1 MVTLTQEDSQLIE
14 QLVQEISKD
23 NLEKN
28 WIRFMDIT
36 PIHSGSPEEEEAAQF
51 IRKNLEEYGLSPE
64 ILRYD
69 GFISDPK
76 YARLEITAPR
86 KLEIQATPYRQVG
99 TTGLQ
104 GLDGE
109 IIYLGPEEIG
119 NVECRDKI
127 VLAEHKTTGDWMGVR
142 YPLTLKLQ
150 QMGVKGLILIEQDT
164 FMPSVIHQ
172 RADFSVSGNPTSDN
186 IHLIQTIPA
195 ILSVSNNDGRLL
207 KTMVQQGGVRAHIVS
222 IVETGW
228 KRLPLPVVEI
238 KGAKEPGKFMLVN
251 GHVDTPPFSPGVT
264 DNASGV
270 VSMLELARILHRHR
284 DRLNRSVRIAFWT
297 AHEIGRYGGSTWYN
311 DNFWQDLRYNC
322 VAFLNIDSPGAKGA
336 TGYKPAPIA
345 EVADLYKESIKAA
358 SGLEVEATL
367 WPTRAGDSSFWGTGL
382 PHGSATSAL
391 PEELYDPFVNYS
403 GGGWWWHTAWATLD
417 RGDVDV
423 LARDLSV
430 NLHYIFRM
438 INCRI
443 LPVNFTT
450 YAEGMIKILEDL
462 QKRSDKIR
470 GYFNLYPI
478 IDQAKEFRELS
489 QSLELAVSKIPV
501 QDIPDE
507 VVVDLNRCLMWVSR
521 HINPVAHSDA
531 GKTDQID
538 MATFGA
544 TPFPRI
550 HPILKLAD
558 MPLHQSPQFKLLLT
572 KLVRE
577 RNFVVDGFYQA
588 NMLIRETLAKHG
600 DSLE

>member
-1 MVTLTQEDSQLIE
+1 MINLSQNDTQLIE
-14 QLVQEISKD
+14 LLTQQISKE
-23 NLEKN
+23 NLEEN
-28 WIRFMDIT
+28 WRRFMDIT
-36 PIHSGSPEEEEAAQF
+36 PIHSGSQEEEAAVQF
-51 IRKNLEEYGLSPE
+51 IRQHLEQYGLSPE

-69 GFISDPK
+69 AYISDPK
-76 YARLEITAPR
+76 SARLEILSPR
-86 KLEIQATPYRQVG
+86 RLEIQVTPYRQVG
-99 TTGLQ
+99 STGPK

-127 VLAEHKTTGDWMGVR
+127 VLAEHKTAGDWMGVR

-207 KTMVQQGGVRAHIVS
+207 KTMVKQGGVQAHIVS

-238 KGAKEPGKFMLVN
+238 KGANEPDKFMLVN

-270 VSMLELARILHRHR
+270 VAMLELARILHHNRKS
-284 DRLNRSVRIAFWT
+284 LNRSVRIAFWT

-311 DNFWQDLRYNC
+311 DSHWQELRYNC

-336 TGYKPAPIA
+336 TGFRAGPIS
-345 EVADLYKESIKAA
+345 EMADLYKESVKAG
-358 SGLEVEATL
+358 SGQDVEATR
-367 WPTRAGDSSFWGTGL
+367 WPTRAGDCSFWGTGI
-382 PHGSATSAL
+382 PHGSAISAL

-417 RGDVDV
+417 RGDVGI
-423 LARDLSV
+423 LARDVGV
-430 NLHYIFRM
+430 NLHFIFRM

-443 LPVNFTT
+443 LPLNFTT
-450 YAEGMIKILEDL
+450 YAQGMINILEDL
-462 QKRSDKIR
+462 QDKADKIR
-470 GYFNLYPI
+470 GYFNLFPI
-478 IDQAKEFRELS
+478 IDQAKEFLELS
-489 QSLELAVSKIPV
+489 QSLENTVSKAMGKDV
-501 QDIPDE
+501 PDE
-507 VVVDLNRCLMWVSR
+507 VVTDLNKCLMWVSR
-521 HINPVAHSDA
+521 CINPVAHSDA
-531 GKTDQID
+531 GKTDQMD
-538 MATFGA
+538 MSSFGA

-550 HPILKLAD
+550 HQILELAN
-558 MPLHQSPQFKLLLT
+558 MSLHQSPQFKFLRT

-577 RNFVVDGFYQA
+577 RNFVVDGFHQA
-588 NMLIRETLAKHG
+588 NQTIRKTLAKHQ
-600 DSLE
+600 DVLS